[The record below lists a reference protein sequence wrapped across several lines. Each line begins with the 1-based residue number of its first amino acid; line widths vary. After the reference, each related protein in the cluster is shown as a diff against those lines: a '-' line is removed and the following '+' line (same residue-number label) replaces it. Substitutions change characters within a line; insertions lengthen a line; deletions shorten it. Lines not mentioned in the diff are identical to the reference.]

1 VSAFYLYGVTRPRQ
15 LPRRLS
21 QKGVALIRSGDRA
34 AIVSPVDAGS
44 PVEPTRRNL
53 LAHANLVEELHDRA
67 VVLPARFGIVLPDR
81 TAVVELLAAD
91 DVATL
96 LERHA
101 GNSELALK
109 GTYEEAVIGE
119 LGGLQR
125 LRDAYRRA
133 PSFENGIALGEAVM
147 EALAERRAR
156 DAYRVL
162 DVLAPLAR
170 EVHVGE
176 PLGEYGACNLALLVD
191 RDRVDAV
198 SAILD
203 ELAAELSPPL
213 HFKLVGPLPPYSFVS
228 LEQPV
233 AA

>member
-15 LPRRLS
+15 LPQRLR
-21 QKGVALIRSGDRA
+21 QKGIALIRSGDRA
-34 AIVSPVDAGS
+34 AVVSPVDAGG
-44 PVEPTRRNL
+44 PVEPTRHNL
-53 LAHANLVEELHDRA
+53 LAHADVVEELHDRA

-101 GNSELALK
+101 DNSELGLK
-109 GTYEEAVIGE
+109 GTYDEAVIGE
-119 LGGLQR
+119 LGGLGR
-125 LRDAYRRA
+125 LREEYRRT
-133 PSFENGIALGEAVM
+133 PSLENGIALGEAVM

-156 DAYRVL
+156 DARRVL
-162 DVLAPLAR
+162 DSLTPLAR
-170 EVHVGE
+170 EVRIGE
-176 PLGEYGACNLALLVD
+176 PLGEYGAFNLALLVE
-191 RDRVDAV
+191 RERVDAV

-213 HFKLVGPLPPYSFVS
+213 RFKLVGPLPPYSFVS